1 MMSMDVHSK
10 LQQADY
16 NDPLLS
22 SPIAWLTFICAIAA
36 LIFSYFSYRT
46 MHNVQASNENRHHS
60 YLVAE
65 QLRASSDQLSLMAR
79 TYVATGNKKYLQ
91 FYHDIL
97 AIRNGDK
104 LRPNNYHSLYW
115 DLLMPQNGSRSG
127 VDGQK
132 KAFKKLLLEQH
143 VTEQELSLLD
153 RAQVLSNQLSALEL
167 QAFTLAEEG
176 IAGRVAY
183 LYSDQRSDALSL
195 LYSDHYFLEK
205 AKIMGLINE
214 FFALQESL
222 GMARVQ
228 AMQLQHYWTTNAAIL
243 SFFLLVILLAY
254 SLRARI
260 YSKERF
266 VKILRKEVTN
276 RTYELF
282 EKREQ
287 LKTVIKEMGLTRNK
301 LVQAEKMA
309 SLGNLVCGVAHE
321 VNTPLGMGVTL
332 ASHLQDETI
341 ELLKQINNGQL
352 TRSGLERYGNETNE
366 NCQLL
371 LANLARAANL
381 IRSFKQVAVDQG
393 CDELRTFKISEYIEE
408 ILLSLHHKLKK
419 TEIQVR
425 IDAPEDEQ
433 EVHTYPGAIAQIVTN
448 LVMNALIH
456 GFDNGQK
463 SGQILF
469 TIEFDKNDVTL
480 QVSDNGRGMEAY
492 VCDKI
497 FDPFFTTK
505 RGSGG
510 SGLGMSIVY
519 NLVVNQLLGS
529 ISCTSRI
536 GQASTFILHF
546 PIRVDVKANK

>member
-1 MMSMDVHSK
+1 MDVHSK

-104 LRPNNYHSLYW
+104 LRPNNYHRIYW

-132 KAFKKLLLEQH
+132 KAFKKLLLEHH

-153 RAQVLSNQLSALEL
+153 RAQALSNQLSVLEL

-176 IAGRVAY
+176 IAGRVTY

-260 YSKERF
+260 YGKERF

-332 ASHLQDETI
+332 ASHLQDETT

-425 IDAPEDEQ
+425 IDAPEDER

-456 GFDNGQK
+456 GFDNGQR

-480 QVSDNGRGMEAY
+480 QVSDNGQGMEPS

-536 GQASTFILHF
+536 GQDSTFILHF

>member
-1 MMSMDVHSK
+1 MDVNSK
-10 LQQADY
+10 QQQADY
-16 NDPLLS
+16 NGPHLS
-22 SPIAWLTFICAIAA
+22 SPITWLTFICAIAA
-36 LIFSYFSYRT
+36 LFFSYFSYRT
-46 MHNVQASNENRHHS
+46 LHNLQAGDQNRHHS

-97 AIRNGDK
+97 AIRSGDK
-104 LRPNNYHSLYW
+104 LRPDNYHSLYW
-115 DLLMPQNGSRSG
+115 DLLMPQNGSSA
-127 VDGQK
+127 DAEGQK
-132 KAFKKLLLEQH
+132 KAFKTLLLEQH
-143 VTEQELSLLD
+143 FTEQELSLLD
-153 RAQVLSNQLSALEL
+153 NAQALSNQLSALEL
-167 QAFTLAEEG
+167 QAFRLAEEG
-176 IAGRVAY
+176 VAESVAY
-183 LYSDQRSDALSL
+183 LESEQRSDALSL
-195 LYSDHYFLEK
+195 LYSEHYFLEK

-214 FFALQESL
+214 FFALQASL
-222 GMARVQ
+222 SMARTE
-228 AMQLQHYWTTNAAIL
+228 AMQRLHYWTTNAAII
-243 SFFLLVILLAY
+243 SFSLLVILLGY

-260 YSKERF
+260 YSKEQF
-266 VKILRKEVTN
+266 LKILRKEVTN

-332 ASHLQDETI
+332 ASHLQDETT

-393 CDELRTFKISEYIEE
+393 CDELRTFKISEYIKE

-425 IDAPEDEQ
+425 IDAPEDER

-456 GFDNGQK
+456 GFDNGQR

-480 QVSDNGRGMEAY
+480 QVSDNGQGMEPS